1 MEIGQQEAEQF
12 GGRTVPPA
20 TPPTINSGASAS
32 DAAARTSA
40 GGDSDFPGG
49 SPDEVQPGQ
58 GDFDQPSRSPEQEVP
73 DQGGDSDQPGATPP
87 ETPAQP
93 SVPGESPS
101 PD

>member
-1 MEIGQQEAEQF
+1 MQSHSHEAEQF

-20 TPPTINSGASAS
+20 TPPVINAGASAS
-32 DAAARTSA
+32 DALRADA
-40 GGDSDFPGG
+40 GGDSDFPGK

-58 GDFDQPSRSPEQEVP
+58 GDFDQPDRSPEQEVP
-73 DQGGDSDQPGATPP
+73 NPGGDTDRPGQTPA

-93 SVPGESPS
+93 DMPRETPP

>member
-1 MEIGQQEAEQF
+1 MENHQQEAEQF

-32 DAAARTSA
+32 DAVRADA
-40 GGDSDFPGG
+40 GGDSDFPGK

-58 GDFDQPSRSPEQEVP
+58 GDFDQPDRSPEQEVP
-73 DQGGDSDQPGATPP
+73 DQGGDIDQPGRGPA

-93 SVPGESPS
+93 DRPS
-101 PD
+101 EAPPAD